1 MNTYNIEEDNEF
13 HLSRFINELPNASY
27 ISGFLD
33 GDGCIFIR
41 EIKDGYQ
48 CGISF
53 SQSRLN
59 ILKIIC
65 YHFGGK
71 ITTTIN
77 RNNKTDNILK
87 NGLIDHNNVR
97 NQFELHIRSHEF
109 DRIINYVRDKLVIK
123 CQQLDI
129 LNRMKYL
136 INKVGIREKK
146 KSIYNMFHTSQPRY
160 SFENINIPYIAGLF
174 DADACFYLG
183 KDVKDCKISIS
194 QKKHPAILNEI
205 KSYIGFG
212 TIHDY
217 TYIIYG
223 REQILSV
230 INAILPYLIV
240 KYNQCK
246 YIESYLTTPFETQRN
261 EIYKKCNYEKHAVEK
276 FNYHEL
282 CKRSFDE
289 YNETKKNM
297 SFVLKQIHKRR
308 IYQTKSTNMSGLKNH
323 NYGKKFSK
331 ETRDKMSSSI
341 RKAKSGL
348 DDDKIKNIRILL
360 QNNSIVHVSKITGFS
375 KFIVSGIKN
384 NDIVCYG
391 EEKRKQKLSQKEIN
405 RKKRKIS
412 IDEMYE
418 VLDMTY
424 KSFTPSTIYSKL
436 SEIRKNKNIEN
447 NLSIDIIK
455 NIRKNLKKGK
465 LPFEKDEVDEK
476 TYQKY
481 FDMFNQI

>member
-1 MNTYNIEEDNEF
+1 
-13 HLSRFINELPNASY
+13 
-27 ISGFLD
+27 
-33 GDGCIFIR
+33 
-41 EIKDGYQ
+41 
-48 CGISF
+48 
-53 SQSRLN
+53 
-59 ILKIIC
+59 
-65 YHFGGK
+65 
-71 ITTTIN
+71 
-77 RNNKTDNILK
+77 
-87 NGLIDHNNVR
+87 
-97 NQFELHIRSHEF
+97 
-109 DRIINYVRDKLVIK
+109 
-123 CQQLDI
+123 
-129 LNRMKYL
+129 
-136 INKVGIREKK
+136 
-146 KSIYNMFHTSQPRY
+146 
-160 SFENINIPYIAGLF
+160 
-174 DADACFYLG
+174 
-183 KDVKDCKISIS
+183 
-194 QKKHPAILNEI
+194 
-205 KSYIGFG
+205 
-212 TIHDY
+212 
-217 TYIIYG
+217 
-223 REQILSV
+223 
-230 INAILPYLIV
+230 
-240 KYNQCK
+240 
-246 YIESYLTTPFETQRN
+246 
-261 EIYKKCNYEKHAVEK
+261 
-276 FNYHEL
+276 
-282 CKRSFDE
+282 
-289 YNETKKNM
+289 
-297 SFVLKQIHKRR
+297 
-308 IYQTKSTNMSGLKNH
+308 
-323 NYGKKFSK
+323 
-331 ETRDKMSSSI
+331 MSSSI